1 MSGLRHPGNRIN
13 VFRSVICLERFV
25 DVFVSNASHHSGMM
39 YKVRYERVF
48 SLYIDDNVHSGNGV
62 RNGNV
67 VFLLRLYRLRG
78 GFIVSSPCSD
88 CLISDSVYLV
98 QSREKSQLRAADWRL
113 NHSKRLSV
121 ADRLHTYMIHC

>member
-48 SLYIDDNVHSGNGV
+48 SLSISTTTCIREMVSGMEM
-62 RNGNV
+62 
-67 VFLLRLYRLRG
+67 LY
-78 GFIVSSPCSD
+78 F
-88 CLISDSVYLV
+88 Y
-98 QSREKSQLRAADWRL
+98 
-113 NHSKRLSV
+113 
-121 ADRLHTYMIHC
+121 